1 MDLSQLNNG
10 DCATIIKIEGD
21 KELKKR
27 LFSFG
32 VVPKANIKV
41 ESTSIAKS
49 TIEINIDCT
58 LIAIRKDEA
67 KKIIIKKI
75 DCEDLK

>member
-1 MDLSQLNNG
+1 MDLSKLNSG
-10 DCATIIKIEGD
+10 DCAIIVKIEGD

-32 VVPKANIKV
+32 VVPKTNIKV

-49 TIEINIDCT
+49 TIEINVDCT

-67 KKIIIKKI
+67 KKIIVKKI
-75 DCEDLK
+75 DCEN